1 MEMKTKLKPVLCL
14 IMAMAVVLSLQS
26 ALSISTVYA
35 QSNDTAKERE
45 YVIFTEKNIKTED
58 MRKKSDLSEEQLSEY
73 LQKFPKL
80 LGIEEALISAQEDYE
95 VNAMLILAIIRLE
108 SGNGKSRLA
117 TSKNNLG
124 GLVARRGRTAT
135 VYQSFNTKDD
145 CVEYMA
151 RLLSNHYLTEGG
163 KFFKG
168 YKLGDIAKTYCT
180 TSERWT
186 NLVSSLIYE
195 IQKSIDNL

>member
-1 MEMKTKLKPVLCL
+1 
-14 IMAMAVVLSLQS
+14 MAMAVVLSLQS
-26 ALSISTVYA
+26 ALSISTVCA
-35 QSNDTAKERE
+35 QSGDTEKARE

-80 LGIEEALISAQEDYE
+80 LGIEGALISAQEDYE
-95 VNAMLILAIIRLE
+95 VNAVLILAIIRLE

-124 GLVARRGRTAT
+124 GLVSRRGKTAT
-135 VYQSFNTKDD
+135 VYQSFDTKDD

-151 RLLSNHYLTEGG
+151 RLLSNHYLTKGG

-168 YKLGDIAKTYCT
+168 YTLGDIAKTYCT
-180 TSERWT
+180 SSTKWT
-186 NLVSSLIYE
+186 NLVSTLIYE
-195 IQKSIDNL
+195 IQKSIDKL